1 MTFIFNS
8 EINDYELRTDKF
20 SNRDDNC
27 PCGSN
32 QPWKECGAIPTTL
45 HHQLVTL
52 GPNWWEDESK
62 IAIQFKEWLKE
73 TEAGNIKVDMFAN
86 LLTGIALRHTADH
99 DSEWLD
105 KIFDLS
111 ASLETYQEGT
121 VDHDYFKQIKKL
133 IDEHK

>member
-32 QPWKECGAIPTTL
+32 QQWKECGQIKTEL

-52 GPNWWEDESK
+52 GANWWEDESK
-62 IAIQFKEWLKE
+62 IIIQFREWLKQVE
-73 TEAGNIKVDMFAN
+73 NGDLAVDQFAY
-86 LLTGIALRHTADH
+86 LLTNISLRDTVKPH
-99 DSEWLD
+99 SEWLE

-111 ASLETYQEGT
+111 SPLETYQEAT
-121 VDHDYFKQIKKL
+121 TEHKYFIELKKL
-133 IDEHK
+133 INEYK